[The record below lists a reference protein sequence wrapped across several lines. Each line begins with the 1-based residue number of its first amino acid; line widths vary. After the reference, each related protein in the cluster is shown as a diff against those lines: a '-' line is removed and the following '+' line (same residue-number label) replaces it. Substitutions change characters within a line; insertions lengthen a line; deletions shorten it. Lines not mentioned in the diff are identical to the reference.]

1 MISTALSIGAFRDP
15 IPSHPLI
22 AFEHLSLYIQK
33 HPIQISTEIHLS
45 HPIPHIAARCYI
57 RIWRVITVL
66 PTQGNYF
73 HMWDPVLVC
82 WSSHGV
88 KGVHSVHEGRKSESR
103 PKHVNWIKLHNS
115 FPRRLVT
122 WSAGW
127 FKLWQAEEVWSGLV
141 DPKIASCQIFC
152 GGLVPANALQCFCFS
167 CQNVFSMDL
176 ENAFETFQV

>member
-1 MISTALSIGAFRDP
+1 
-15 IPSHPLI
+15 
-22 AFEHLSLYIQK
+22 
-33 HPIQISTEIHLS
+33 
-45 HPIPHIAARCYI
+45 
-57 RIWRVITVL
+57 
-66 PTQGNYF
+66 
-73 HMWDPVLVC
+73 MWDPVLVC

-152 GGLVPANALQCFCFS
+152 GGLVPAIALQCFCFRF
-167 CQNVFSMDL
+167 QNVFSMDL
-176 ENAFETFQV
+176 ETPLKLFNFKVWQTKWNGAVRFWCSGVITRREVQLVELRHKGIVRSW